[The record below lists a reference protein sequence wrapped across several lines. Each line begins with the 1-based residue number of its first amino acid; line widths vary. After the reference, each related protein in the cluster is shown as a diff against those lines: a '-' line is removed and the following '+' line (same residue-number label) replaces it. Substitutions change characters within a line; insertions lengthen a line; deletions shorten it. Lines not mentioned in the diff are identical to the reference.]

1 MSSKYSFNSYIL
13 FLYIIL
19 ALSLFFVIK
28 SSSKIFTLSSLSQIT
43 EEDFKIIKE
52 IIEHIKQIPI
62 SIHFQYPVDTEA
74 NKDYLRVINYHP
86 MDLSTVE
93 KKLNNKE
100 YSLVQDIINDVKLIW
115 YNCRIYNYETSD
127 IYKWSDEL
135 EKISD
140 KEFEKYYI
148 FKVNKSINYKEEY
161 EKNIYKEEAFND
173 PDYLEKNESD
183 MSEFEK
189 NYYLFLYYKIK
200 LKRLIGKLSNED
212 RKNLF
217 NKIKENDEH
226 NELHICNKYI
236 ESKSDNKQYFK
247 FHIENMAKEDILF
260 LINYITKNFNID
272 ENNL

>member
-1 MSSKYSFNSYIL
+1 MSTS
-13 FLYIIL
+13 
-19 ALSLFFVIK
+19 IK
-28 SSSKIFTLSSLSQIT
+28 NNFERKSSLSQIT
-43 EEDFKIIKE
+43 EEDYKIIKE
-52 IIEHIKQIPI
+52 IIDHIKQVPI
-62 SIHFQYPVDTEA
+62 SIHFQYPVNTEE
-74 NKDYLRVINYHP
+74 NPDYLRVINYHP
-86 MDLSTVE
+86 MDLSTIE

-100 YSLVQDIINDVKLIW
+100 YSLVQDIINDIKLIW
-115 YNCRIYNYETSD
+115 YNCRIYNYENSN
-127 IYKWSDEL
+127 IYNYSDEL

-140 KEFEKYYI
+140 KELEKYYI
-148 FKVNKSINYKEEY
+148 YKVNKSINYKEQY

-183 MSEFEK
+183 MPENEK
-189 NYYLFLYYKIK
+189 NYYLFLYHKIK
-200 LKRLIGKLSNED
+200 LKRLFGKLSNED